1 MGNFVINKDR
11 KTAGKEKEERR
22 RQQNKEEKE
31 KEKNKCHSN
40 SFMKIALLI
49 WAILYLCGLHI
60 RQQKLREVEEGMN

>member
-49 WAILYLCGLHI
+49 
-60 RQQKLREVEEGMN
+60 